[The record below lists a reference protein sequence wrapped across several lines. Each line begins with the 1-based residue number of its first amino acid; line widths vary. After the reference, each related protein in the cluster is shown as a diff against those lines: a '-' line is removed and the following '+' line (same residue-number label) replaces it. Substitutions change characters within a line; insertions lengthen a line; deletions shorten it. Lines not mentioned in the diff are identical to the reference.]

1 MRAECTCCWLPS
13 PELTVK
19 QWHGQVSVGLSL
31 TAASSSHPT
40 EPPSNQMYSSGG
52 GGGAETTA
60 AAEDDEDRVHAV
72 VEVSQLCTSLLLRV
86 CVCVQ

>member
-52 GGGAETTA
+52 GGAETA

-72 VEVSQLCTSLLLRV
+72 VEVSQLCTSLLLRLP
-86 CVCVQ
+86 VCVQ